1 MKLLCLCYTISM
13 TIITSK
19 ANYVVKNA
27 KKLHQKKYRKSAY
40 LIAGWH
46 LFEEAVQAGVVID
59 KIFALESYREQLT
72 AFPQTIWV
80 SKDILLDLADSQTP
94 QGIVAV
100 VQKEEVGQ
108 PNFSQGKFL
117 FLEDVQ
123 DPGNVGTM
131 VRTAD
136 AAGFTGVIL
145 SDKSADI
152 YSLKTLRSMQG
163 SHFHLP
169 IYQMSPQRL
178 LQEAKRAGLP
188 VLATTLS
195 KDSQDYRELP
205 QLEHFILVMGNEG
218 RGISQLMSEGA
229 DHLVHISMKGQ
240 AESLNVAV
248 AAGILIFHL
257 S

>member
-1 MKLLCLCYTISM
+1 M

-19 ANYVVKNA
+19 ANSVVKNA
-27 KKLHQKKYRKSAY
+27 KKLHQKKYRKSVY
-40 LIAGWH
+40 LIEGWH
-46 LFEEAVQAGVVID
+46 LFEEAVQAGVRIER
-59 KIFALESYREQLT
+59 IFALESYRDQLA
-72 AFPQTIWV
+72 AFPQTVWV
-80 SKDILLDLADSQTP
+80 SEEILRDLADTQTP

-100 VQKEEVGQ
+100 IQKEEVGL
-108 PNFSQGKFL
+108 PDFRQGKYL

-131 VRTAD
+131 IRTAD
-136 AAGFTGVIL
+136 AAGFTGVIV

-169 IYQMSPQRL
+169 IYRMPLASFVE
-178 LQEAKRAGLP
+178 EAKKSDLP
-188 VLATTLS
+188 ILATTLS
-195 KDSQDYRELP
+195 RESKDYRELSS
-205 QLEHFILVMGNEG
+205 LENFVLVMGNEG
-218 RGISQLMSEGA
+218 QGISSVMAESA
-229 DHLVHISMKGQ
+229 DQLVHIGMKGR

-248 AAGILIFHL
+248 AAGILMFYF

>member
-1 MKLLCLCYTISM
+1 M

-19 ANYVVKNA
+19 ANSVVKNA

-40 LIAGWH
+40 LIEGWH
-46 LFEEAVQAGVVID
+46 LFEEAVQAGVTIE
-59 KIFALESYREQLT
+59 KIFALESYREQLV
-72 AFPQTIWV
+72 AFPQTVWV
-80 SKDILLDLADSQTP
+80 SEDILLDLADSQTP

-100 VQKEEVGQ
+100 VQKEEVGRVD
-108 PNFSQGKFL
+108 FSQGKFL

-123 DPGNVGTM
+123 DPGNVGTII
-131 VRTAD
+131 RTAD
-136 AAGFTGVIL
+136 AAGFTGVIV

-169 IYQMSPQRL
+169 IYRMSSQAL
-178 LQEAKRAGLP
+178 LEKAKKAGIP

-195 KDSQDYRELP
+195 KDSVDYRGLVPIEN
-205 QLEHFILVMGNEG
+205 FVLVMGNEG
-218 RGISQLMSEGA
+218 QGISPLMAESA
-229 DHLVHISMKGQ
+229 DQLVHISMKGQ

>member
-1 MKLLCLCYTISM
+1 M

-19 ANYVVKNA
+19 ANSVVKNA

-40 LIAGWH
+40 LIEGWH
-46 LFEEAVQAGVVID
+46 LFEEAVQAGVTIEKV
-59 KIFALESYREQLT
+59 FALESYRDQLV

-80 SKDILLDLADSQTP
+80 SEEILLDLADTQTP

-100 VQKEEVGQ
+100 IQKEEVGL
-108 PNFSQGKFL
+108 PDLHQGKYL

-131 VRTAD
+131 IRTAD
-136 AAGFTGVIL
+136 AAGFTGVIV

-169 IYQMSPQRL
+169 IYRMPL
-178 LQEAKRAGLP
+178 ATFVEEAKKSNLP
-188 VLATTLS
+188 ILATTLS
-195 KDSQDYRELP
+195 RESKDYRELSS
-205 QLEHFILVMGNEG
+205 LENFVLVMGNEG
-218 RGISQLMSEGA
+218 QGISSVMAESA
-229 DHLVHISMKGQ
+229 DQLVHIGMKGR

-248 AAGILIFHL
+248 AAGILMFYF

>member
-1 MKLLCLCYTISM
+1 M

-19 ANYVVKNA
+19 ANSVVKNA
-27 KKLHQKKYRKSAY
+27 KKLHRKKYRKSAY
-40 LIAGWH
+40 LIEGWH
-46 LFEEAVQAGVVID
+46 LFEEAVQAGVTIE
-59 KIFALESYREQLT
+59 KIFALENYQEQLA
-72 AFPQTIWV
+72 AFSQTVWV
-80 SKDILLDLADSQTP
+80 SEDILLDLADSQTP

-108 PNFSQGKFL
+108 ADLIQGKFL

-123 DPGNVGTM
+123 DPGNVGTII
-131 VRTAD
+131 RTAD
-136 AAGFTGVIL
+136 AAGFTGVIV

-169 IYQMSPQRL
+169 IYRMSSQRL
-178 LQEAKRAGLP
+178 LEEAKKAAIP

-195 KDSQDYRELP
+195 KDSVDYRELP
-205 QLEHFILVMGNEG
+205 PIENFVLVMGNEG
-218 RGISQLMSEGA
+218 QGISPLMAESA
-229 DHLVHISMKGQ
+229 DQLVHISMKGQ

>member
-1 MKLLCLCYTISM
+1 M

-19 ANYVVKNA
+19 ANSVVKNA

-40 LIAGWH
+40 LIEGWH
-46 LFEEAVQAGVVID
+46 LFEEAVQAGVTIE
-59 KIFALESYREQLT
+59 KIFALESYRDQLA
-72 AFPQTIWV
+72 AFPQTVWV
-80 SKDILLDLADSQTP
+80 SEEILLDLADTQTP

-100 VQKEEVGQ
+100 IQKEEVGL
-108 PNFSQGKFL
+108 PDFSQGKFL

-131 VRTAD
+131 IRTAD
-136 AAGFTGVIL
+136 AAGFTGVIV

-169 IYQMSPQRL
+169 IYRMSL
-178 LQEAKRAGLP
+178 ASFVEEAKKTAMP
-188 VLATTLS
+188 ILATTLS
-195 KDSQDYRELP
+195 KESKDYRELSP
-205 QLEHFILVMGNEG
+205 LEDFVLVMGNEG
-218 RGISQLMSEGA
+218 QGISPIMAESANQ
-229 DHLVHISMKGQ
+229 LVHIGMKGK
-240 AESLNVAV
+240 AESLNVAI
-248 AAGILIFHL
+248 AAGILMFHF

>member
-1 MKLLCLCYTISM
+1 M

-19 ANYVVKNA
+19 ANSVVKNA

-40 LIAGWH
+40 LIEGWH
-46 LFEEAVQAGVVID
+46 LFEEAVQAGVMIE
-59 KIFALESYREQLT
+59 KIFALESYRDQL
-72 AFPQTIWV
+72 ASFPQTVWV
-80 SKDILLDLADSQTP
+80 SEDILLDLADSQTP

-108 PNFSQGKFL
+108 VDFSQGKFL

-123 DPGNVGTM
+123 DPGNVGTII
-131 VRTAD
+131 RTAD
-136 AAGFTGVIL
+136 AAGYTGVIV

-169 IYQMSPQRL
+169 IYRMSSQAL
-178 LQEAKRAGLP
+178 LEEAKKAAIP

-195 KDSQDYRELP
+195 KDSVDYRELLP
-205 QLEHFILVMGNEG
+205 IENFVLVMGNEG
-218 RGISQLMSEGA
+218 QGISPLMAESA
-229 DHLVHISMKGQ
+229 DQLVHISMKGQ

>member
-1 MKLLCLCYTISM
+1 M

-19 ANYVVKNA
+19 ANSVVKNS

-40 LIAGWH
+40 LIEGWH
-46 LFEEAVQAGVVID
+46 LFEEAVQAGVMIE
-59 KIFALESYREQLT
+59 KIFALENYRDQLA
-72 AFPQTIWV
+72 AFPQTVWV
-80 SKDILLDLADSQTP
+80 SEDILLDLADSQTP

-100 VQKEEVGQ
+100 VQKEGVEQ
-108 PNFSQGKFL
+108 ADFSQGKFL

-123 DPGNVGTM
+123 DPGNVGTII
-131 VRTAD
+131 RTAD
-136 AAGFTGVIL
+136 AAGFTGVIV
-145 SDKSADI
+145 SEKSADI

-169 IYQMSPQRL
+169 IYRMSSQAL
-178 LQEAKRAGLP
+178 LKEIKEAGIS

-195 KDSQDYRELP
+195 KDSVDYRELP
-205 QLEHFILVMGNEG
+205 PIENFVLVMGNESQ
-218 RGISQLMSEGA
+218 GISPLMAESA
-229 DHLVHISMKGQ
+229 DQLVHISMKGQ

>member
-1 MKLLCLCYTISM
+1 M

-19 ANYVVKNA
+19 ANSVVKNA

-40 LIAGWH
+40 LIEGWH
-46 LFEEAVQAGVVID
+46 LFEEAVQAGVTIE
-59 KIFALESYREQLT
+59 KIFALESYRDQLA

-80 SKDILLDLADSQTP
+80 SEEILLDLADTQTP

-100 VQKEEVGQ
+100 IQKEEVGL
-108 PNFSQGKFL
+108 PDLHQGKYL

-131 VRTAD
+131 IRTAD
-136 AAGFTGVIL
+136 AAGFTGVIV

-169 IYQMSPQRL
+169 IYRMPLTSFVE
-178 LQEAKRAGLP
+178 EAKKSDLP
-188 VLATTLS
+188 ILATTLS
-195 KDSQDYRELP
+195 RDSKDYRELSS
-205 QLEHFILVMGNEG
+205 LENFVLVMGNEG
-218 RGISQLMSEGA
+218 QGISSVMAESA
-229 DHLVHISMKGQ
+229 DQLVHIGMKGR

-248 AAGILIFHL
+248 AAGILMFYF

>member
-1 MKLLCLCYTISM
+1 M

-19 ANYVVKNA
+19 ANSVVKNA

-40 LIAGWH
+40 LIEGWH
-46 LFEEAVQAGVVID
+46 LFEEAVQAGVTIEKV
-59 KIFALESYREQLT
+59 FALESYRDQLA

-80 SKDILLDLADSQTP
+80 SEEILLDLADTQTP

-100 VQKEEVGQ
+100 IQKEEVGL
-108 PNFSQGKFL
+108 PDLHQGKYL

-131 VRTAD
+131 IRTAD
-136 AAGFTGVIL
+136 AAGFTGVIV

-169 IYQMSPQRL
+169 IYRMPLTSFVE
-178 LQEAKRAGLP
+178 EAKKSDLP
-188 VLATTLS
+188 ILATTLS
-195 KDSQDYRELP
+195 RDSKDYREISS
-205 QLEHFILVMGNEG
+205 LENFVLVMGNEG
-218 RGISQLMSEGA
+218 QGISSVMAESA
-229 DHLVHISMKGQ
+229 DQLVHIGMKGR

-248 AAGILIFHL
+248 AAGILMFYF

>member
-1 MKLLCLCYTISM
+1 M

-19 ANYVVKNA
+19 ANSVVKNA

-40 LIAGWH
+40 LIEGWH
-46 LFEEAVQAGVVID
+46 LFEEAVQAGVTIE
-59 KIFALESYREQLT
+59 KIFALESYRDQLV

-80 SKDILLDLADSQTP
+80 SEEILLDLADTQTP

-100 VQKEEVGQ
+100 IQKEEVGL
-108 PNFSQGKFL
+108 PDLHQGKYL

-131 VRTAD
+131 IRTAD
-136 AAGFTGVIL
+136 AAGFTGVIV

-169 IYQMSPQRL
+169 IYRMPLVSFVE
-178 LQEAKRAGLP
+178 EAKKSDLP
-188 VLATTLS
+188 ILATTLS
-195 KDSQDYRELP
+195 RDSKDYRELSS
-205 QLEHFILVMGNEG
+205 LENFVLVMGNEG
-218 RGISQLMSEGA
+218 QGISSVMAESA
-229 DHLVHISMKGQ
+229 DQLVHIGMKGR

-248 AAGILIFHL
+248 AAGILMFYF

>member
-1 MKLLCLCYTISM
+1 M

-19 ANYVVKNA
+19 ANSVVKNA

-40 LIAGWH
+40 LIEGWH
-46 LFEEAVQAGVVID
+46 LFEEAVQAGVMIE
-59 KIFALESYREQLT
+59 KIFALENYRDQLA
-72 AFPQTIWV
+72 AFPQTVWV
-80 SKDILLDLADSQTP
+80 SEDILLDLADSQTP

-108 PNFSQGKFL
+108 VDFSQGKFL

-123 DPGNVGTM
+123 DPGNVGTII
-131 VRTAD
+131 RTAD
-136 AAGFTGVIL
+136 AAGYTGVIV

-169 IYQMSPQRL
+169 IYRMSSQAL
-178 LQEAKRAGLP
+178 LKETKEAAVP

-195 KDSQDYRELP
+195 KDSVDYRELP
-205 QLEHFILVMGNEG
+205 SIENFVLVMGNEG
-218 RGISQLMSEGA
+218 QGISPLMAESA
-229 DHLVHISMKGQ
+229 DQLVHISMKGQ

>member
-1 MKLLCLCYTISM
+1 M

-19 ANYVVKNA
+19 ANSVVKNA
-27 KKLHQKKYRKSAY
+27 KKLHQKKYRKSTY
-40 LIAGWH
+40 LIEGWH
-46 LFEEAVQAGVVID
+46 LFEEAVQAGVRIE
-59 KIFALESYREQLT
+59 KIFALESYRNQLDD
-72 AFPQTIWV
+72 FPQTIWV
-80 SKDILLDLADSQTP
+80 SEEILLDLADTQTP

-100 VQKEEVGQ
+100 IQKEEVGL
-108 PNFSQGKFL
+108 PDFSQGKFL

-131 VRTAD
+131 IRTAD
-136 AAGFTGVIL
+136 AAGFTGVIV

-169 IYQMSPQRL
+169 IYRMSL
-178 LQEAKRAGLP
+178 ASFVEETKKSNLP
-188 VLATTLS
+188 ILATTLS
-195 KDSQDYRELP
+195 RDSKNYRELSS
-205 QLEHFILVMGNEG
+205 LENFVLVMGNEG
-218 RGISQLMSEGA
+218 QGISSVMAESA
-229 DHLVHISMKGQ
+229 DQLVHIGMKGR

-248 AAGILIFHL
+248 AAGVLMFYF

>member
-1 MKLLCLCYTISM
+1 M

-19 ANYVVKNA
+19 ANSVVKNA

-40 LIAGWH
+40 LIEGWH
-46 LFEEAVQAGVVID
+46 LFEEAVQAGVTIE
-59 KIFALESYREQLT
+59 KIFALESYRDQLV

-80 SKDILLDLADSQTP
+80 SEEILLDLADTQTP

-100 VQKEEVGQ
+100 IQKEEVGL
-108 PNFSQGKFL
+108 PDLHQGKYL

-131 VRTAD
+131 IRTAD
-136 AAGFTGVIL
+136 AAGFTGVIV

-169 IYQMSPQRL
+169 IYRMPVATFV
-178 LQEAKRAGLP
+178 EGAKKSDLP
-188 VLATTLS
+188 ILATTLS
-195 KDSQDYRELP
+195 RGSKDYRELSP
-205 QLEHFILVMGNEG
+205 LEDFVLVMGNEG
-218 RGISQLMSEGA
+218 QGISSVMAESA
-229 DHLVHISMKGQ
+229 DQLVHIGMKGR

-248 AAGILIFHL
+248 AAGILMFYF

>member
-1 MKLLCLCYTISM
+1 M

-19 ANYVVKNA
+19 ANSVVKNA

-40 LIAGWH
+40 LIEGWH
-46 LFEEAVQAGVVID
+46 LFEEAVQAGVTIE
-59 KIFALESYREQLT
+59 KIFALESYRDQLV

-80 SKDILLDLADSQTP
+80 SEEILRDLADTQTP

-100 VQKEEVGQ
+100 IQKEEVGL
-108 PNFSQGKFL
+108 PDLHQGKFL

-131 VRTAD
+131 IRTAD
-136 AAGFTGVIL
+136 AAGFTGVIV

-169 IYQMSPQRL
+169 IYRMPLASFVE
-178 LQEAKRAGLP
+178 EAKKSNLP
-188 VLATTLS
+188 ILATTLS
-195 KDSQDYRELP
+195 RESKDYRELSP
-205 QLEHFILVMGNEG
+205 LEDFVLVMGNEG
-218 RGISQLMSEGA
+218 QGISSVMAESA
-229 DHLVHISMKGQ
+229 DQLVHISMKGR

-248 AAGILIFHL
+248 AAGILMFYF

>member
-1 MKLLCLCYTISM
+1 M

-19 ANYVVKNA
+19 ANSVVKNA

-40 LIAGWH
+40 LIEGWH
-46 LFEEAVQAGVVID
+46 LFEEAVQAGVTIEKV
-59 KIFALESYREQLT
+59 FALESYRDQLV

-80 SKDILLDLADSQTP
+80 SEEILLDLADTQTP

-100 VQKEEVGQ
+100 IQKEEVGL
-108 PNFSQGKFL
+108 PDLHQGKYL

-131 VRTAD
+131 IRTAD
-136 AAGFTGVIL
+136 AAGFTGVIV

-169 IYQMSPQRL
+169 IYRMPLVSFVE
-178 LQEAKRAGLP
+178 EAKKSNLP
-188 VLATTLS
+188 ILATTLS
-195 KDSQDYRELP
+195 RESKDYRELSS
-205 QLEHFILVMGNEG
+205 LVNFVLVMGNEG
-218 RGISQLMSEGA
+218 QGISSVMAESA
-229 DHLVHISMKGQ
+229 DQLVHIGMKGR

-248 AAGILIFHL
+248 AAGILMFYF

>member
-1 MKLLCLCYTISM
+1 M

-19 ANYVVKNA
+19 ANSVVKNA

-40 LIAGWH
+40 LIEGWH
-46 LFEEAVQAGVVID
+46 LFEEAVQAGVTIEKV
-59 KIFALESYREQLT
+59 FALESYRDQLA

-80 SKDILLDLADSQTP
+80 SEEILLDLADSQTP
-94 QGIVAV
+94 QGIVAI
-100 VQKEEVGQ
+100 VQKEEVGL
-108 PNFSQGKFL
+108 PDLHQGKFL

-131 VRTAD
+131 IRTAD
-136 AAGFTGVIL
+136 AAGFTGVIV

-169 IYQMSPQRL
+169 IYRMPLASFVE
-178 LQEAKRAGLP
+178 EAKKSNLP
-188 VLATTLS
+188 ILATTLS
-195 KDSQDYRELP
+195 KESKDYRELS
-205 QLEHFILVMGNEG
+205 LLKDFVLVMGNEG
-218 RGISQLMSEGA
+218 QGISPVMAESA
-229 DHLVHISMKGQ
+229 DQLVHIGMKGR

-248 AAGILIFHL
+248 AAGILMFYF

>member
-1 MKLLCLCYTISM
+1 M

-19 ANYVVKNA
+19 ANSVVKNA
-27 KKLHQKKYRKSAY
+27 KKLHQKKYRKSSY
-40 LIAGWH
+40 LIEGWH
-46 LFEEAVQAGVVID
+46 LFEEAVQAGVTIE
-59 KIFALESYREQLT
+59 KIFALESYRDKLA
-72 AFPQTIWV
+72 AFPQTVWV
-80 SKDILLDLADSQTP
+80 SEDILLDLADSQTP

-100 VQKEEVGQ
+100 VQKEEIGQ
-108 PNFSQGKFL
+108 AGLSQGKFL

-123 DPGNVGTM
+123 DPGNVGTII
-131 VRTAD
+131 RTAD
-136 AAGFTGVIL
+136 AAGYTGVIV

-169 IYQMSPQRL
+169 IYRMSSQAL
-178 LQEAKRAGLP
+178 LEEAKKAAIP

-195 KDSQDYRELP
+195 KDSVDYRELLP
-205 QLEHFILVMGNEG
+205 IENFVLVMGNEG
-218 RGISQLMSEGA
+218 QGISPLMAESA
-229 DHLVHISMKGQ
+229 DQLVHISMKGQ

>member
-1 MKLLCLCYTISM
+1 M

-19 ANYVVKNA
+19 ANSVVKNA

-40 LIAGWH
+40 LIEGWH
-46 LFEEAVQAGVVID
+46 LFEEAVQAGVTIE
-59 KIFALESYREQLT
+59 KIFALESYRDQLA

-80 SKDILLDLADSQTP
+80 SEEILLDLADTQTP

-100 VQKEEVGQ
+100 IQKEEVGL
-108 PNFSQGKFL
+108 PELHQGKFL

-131 VRTAD
+131 IRTAD
-136 AAGFTGVIL
+136 AAGFTGVIV

-169 IYQMSPQRL
+169 IYRMPITTFIE
-178 LQEAKRAGLP
+178 EAKKSNLP
-188 VLATTLS
+188 ILATTLS
-195 KDSQDYRELP
+195 RESKDYRKLSPVED
-205 QLEHFILVMGNEG
+205 FALVMGNEG
-218 RGISQLMSEGA
+218 QGISPIMAESANQ
-229 DHLVHISMKGQ
+229 LVHIGMKGR

-248 AAGILIFHL
+248 AAGILMFYF

>member
-1 MKLLCLCYTISM
+1 M

-19 ANYVVKNA
+19 ANSVVKKCQEITP
-27 KKLHQKKYRKSAY
+27 KKIRKSAY
-40 LIAGWH
+40 LIEGWH
-46 LFEEAVQAGVVID
+46 LFEEAVQAGVTIE
-59 KIFALESYREQLT
+59 KIFALENYRDQL
-72 AFPQTIWV
+72 ASFPQTVWV
-80 SKDILLDLADSQTP
+80 SEDILLDLADSQTP

-100 VQKEEVGQ
+100 VQKEEEVGQ
-108 PNFSQGKFL
+108 ADFSQGKFL

-123 DPGNVGTM
+123 DPGNVGTII
-131 VRTAD
+131 RTAD
-136 AAGFTGVIL
+136 AAGFTGVIV
-145 SDKSADI
+145 SNKSADI

-169 IYQMSPQRL
+169 IYRMSSQAL
-178 LQEAKRAGLP
+178 LEEAKKAGIP

-195 KDSQDYRELP
+195 KDSKDYRDLP
-205 QLEHFILVMGNEG
+205 HLDQFVLVMGNEG
-218 RGISQLMSEGA
+218 QGISPLMAESA
-229 DHLVHISMKGQ
+229 DQLVHISMKGQ

>member
-1 MKLLCLCYTISM
+1 M

-19 ANYVVKNA
+19 ANSVVKNA

-40 LIAGWH
+40 LIEGWH
-46 LFEEAVQAGVVID
+46 LFEEAVQAGVTIE
-59 KIFALESYREQLT
+59 KIFALESYREQLV
-72 AFPQTIWV
+72 AFPQTVWV
-80 SKDILLDLADSQTP
+80 SEDILLDLADSQTP

-100 VQKEEVGQ
+100 VQKEEVEQ
-108 PNFSQGKFL
+108 TDFSQGKFL

-123 DPGNVGTM
+123 DPGNVGTII
-131 VRTAD
+131 RTAD
-136 AAGFTGVIL
+136 AAGFTGVIV
-145 SDKSADI
+145 SDKSADT

-169 IYQMSPQRL
+169 IYRMSNQL
-178 LQEAKRAGLP
+178 LLEKAKKAGIH

-195 KDSQDYRELP
+195 KDSVDYRELP
-205 QLEHFILVMGNEG
+205 PIENFVLVMGNEG
-218 RGISQLMSEGA
+218 QGISSLMAESA
-229 DHLVHISMKGQ
+229 DQLVHISMKGQ

>member
-1 MKLLCLCYTISM
+1 M

-19 ANYVVKNA
+19 ANSVVKNA

-40 LIAGWH
+40 LIEGWH
-46 LFEEAVQAGVVID
+46 LFEEAVQAGVTIE
-59 KIFALESYREQLT
+59 KIFALESYREQL
-72 AFPQTIWV
+72 ASFPQTVWV
-80 SKDILLDLADSQTP
+80 SEDILLDLADSQTP
-94 QGIVAV
+94 QGIVVV
-100 VQKEEVGQ
+100 VQKEEVGKVDL
-108 PNFSQGKFL
+108 SQGKFL

-123 DPGNVGTM
+123 DPGNVGTII
-131 VRTAD
+131 RTAD
-136 AAGFTGVIL
+136 AAGFTGVIV

-169 IYQMSPQRL
+169 IYRMSSQAL
-178 LQEAKRAGLP
+178 LEKVKKAGIP

-195 KDSQDYRELP
+195 KDSVDYRGLP
-205 QLEHFILVMGNEG
+205 PIENFVLVMGNEG
-218 RGISQLMSEGA
+218 QGISPLMAESA
-229 DHLVHISMKGQ
+229 DQLVHISMKGQ

>member
-1 MKLLCLCYTISM
+1 M

-19 ANYVVKNA
+19 ANSVVKNA

-40 LIAGWH
+40 VIEGWH
-46 LFEEAVQAGVVID
+46 LFEEAVQAGVTIE
-59 KIFALESYREQLT
+59 KIFALESYRDQLAT
-72 AFPQTIWV
+72 FPQTVWV
-80 SKDILLDLADSQTP
+80 SEDILLDLADSQTP
-94 QGIVAV
+94 QGIVVV
-100 VQKEEVGQ
+100 VQKEEVEQ
-108 PNFSQGKFL
+108 TDFSQGKFL

-123 DPGNVGTM
+123 DPGNVGTII
-131 VRTAD
+131 RTAD
-136 AAGFTGVIL
+136 AAGFTGVIV

-169 IYQMSPQRL
+169 IYRMSSQAL
-178 LQEAKRAGLP
+178 LKETKEVAIP

-195 KDSQDYRELP
+195 KDSVDYRELVP
-205 QLEHFILVMGNEG
+205 IENFVLVMGNEG
-218 RGISQLMSEGA
+218 QGISPLMAESA
-229 DHLVHISMKGQ
+229 DQLVHISMKGK

>member
-1 MKLLCLCYTISM
+1 M

-19 ANYVVKNA
+19 ANSVVNNA

-40 LIAGWH
+40 LIEGWH
-46 LFEEAVQAGVVID
+46 LFEEAVQAGVTIE
-59 KIFALESYREQLT
+59 KIFALESYREQLV
-72 AFPQTIWV
+72 AFPQTVWV
-80 SKDILLDLADSQTP
+80 SEDILLDLADSQTP

-100 VQKEEVGQ
+100 VQKEEVGRVD
-108 PNFSQGKFL
+108 FSQGKFL

-123 DPGNVGTM
+123 DPGNVGTII
-131 VRTAD
+131 RTAD
-136 AAGFTGVIL
+136 AAGFTGVIV

-169 IYQMSPQRL
+169 IYRMSSQAL
-178 LQEAKRAGLP
+178 LEEAKKAGIP

-195 KDSQDYRELP
+195 KYSIDYRELP
-205 QLEHFILVMGNEG
+205 SIENFVLVMGNEG
-218 RGISQLMSEGA
+218 QGISPLMTESA
-229 DHLVHISMKGQ
+229 DQLVHISMKGQ

>member
-1 MKLLCLCYTISM
+1 M

-19 ANYVVKNA
+19 ANSVVKNA

-40 LIAGWH
+40 LIEGWH
-46 LFEEAVQAGVVID
+46 LFEEAVQAGVTIE
-59 KIFALESYREQLT
+59 KIFALESYRDQLA
-72 AFPQTIWV
+72 AFPQTVWV
-80 SKDILLDLADSQTP
+80 SEEILLDLADTQTP

-100 VQKEEVGQ
+100 IQKEEVGL
-108 PNFSQGKFL
+108 PDLHQGKFL

-131 VRTAD
+131 IRTAD
-136 AAGFTGVIL
+136 AAGFTGVIV
-145 SDKSADI
+145 SNKSADI

-169 IYQMSPQRL
+169 IYRMPVATFVE
-178 LQEAKRAGLP
+178 EAKRSNLP
-188 VLATTLS
+188 ILATTLS
-195 KDSQDYRELP
+195 RESKDYRELSS
-205 QLEHFILVMGNEG
+205 LENFVLVMGNEG
-218 RGISQLMSEGA
+218 QGISPVMAESA
-229 DHLVHISMKGQ
+229 DQLVHIGMKGR

-248 AAGILIFHL
+248 AAGILMFYF

>member
-1 MKLLCLCYTISM
+1 M

-19 ANYVVKNA
+19 ANSVVKNA

-40 LIAGWH
+40 LIEGWH
-46 LFEEAVQAGVVID
+46 LFEEAVQAGVTIE
-59 KIFALESYREQLT
+59 KIFALESYRDQLV

-80 SKDILLDLADSQTP
+80 SEEILLDLADTQTP

-100 VQKEEVGQ
+100 IQKEEVGL
-108 PNFSQGKFL
+108 PDLHQGKFL

-131 VRTAD
+131 IRTAD
-136 AAGFTGVIL
+136 AAGFTGVIV

-169 IYQMSPQRL
+169 IYRMPLASFVE
-178 LQEAKRAGLP
+178 EAKKSDLP
-188 VLATTLS
+188 ILATTLS
-195 KDSQDYRELP
+195 RESKDYRELSS
-205 QLEHFILVMGNEG
+205 LENFVLVMGNEG
-218 RGISQLMSEGA
+218 QGISPIMAESANQ
-229 DHLVHISMKGQ
+229 LVHIGMKGR

-248 AAGILIFHL
+248 AAGILMFYF

>member
-1 MKLLCLCYTISM
+1 M

-19 ANYVVKNA
+19 ANSVVKNA

-40 LIAGWH
+40 LIEGWH
-46 LFEEAVQAGVVID
+46 LFEEAVQAGVTIE
-59 KIFALESYREQLT
+59 KIFALESYRDQLA
-72 AFPQTIWV
+72 AFPQTVWV
-80 SKDILLDLADSQTP
+80 SEDILLDLADSQTP

-108 PNFSQGKFL
+108 VDFSQGKFL

-123 DPGNVGTM
+123 DPGNVGTII
-131 VRTAD
+131 RTAD
-136 AAGFTGVIL
+136 AAGFTGVIV
-145 SDKSADI
+145 SEKSADI

-169 IYQMSPQRL
+169 IYRMSSQAL
-178 LQEAKRAGLP
+178 LKETKEAAVP

-195 KDSQDYRELP
+195 KDSVDYRELP
-205 QLEHFILVMGNEG
+205 PIENFVLVMGNEG
-218 RGISQLMSEGA
+218 QGISPLMAESA
-229 DHLVHISMKGQ
+229 DQLVHISMKGQ

>member
-1 MKLLCLCYTISM
+1 M

-19 ANYVVKNA
+19 ANSVVKNA

-40 LIAGWH
+40 LIEGWH
-46 LFEEAVQAGVVID
+46 LFEEAVQAGVTIE
-59 KIFALESYREQLT
+59 KIFALESYRDQLA
-72 AFPQTIWV
+72 AFSQTVWV
-80 SKDILLDLADSQTP
+80 SEDILLDLADSQTP

-100 VQKEEVGQ
+100 LQKEEVGQ
-108 PNFSQGKFL
+108 ADFRQGKFL

-123 DPGNVGTM
+123 DPGNVGTII
-131 VRTAD
+131 RTAD
-136 AAGFTGVIL
+136 AAGFTGVIV

-169 IYQMSPQRL
+169 IYRMSSQRL
-178 LQEAKRAGLP
+178 LEEAKKAGIP

-195 KDSQDYRELP
+195 KDSVDYRELP
-205 QLEHFILVMGNEG
+205 PIENFVLVMGNEG
-218 RGISQLMSEGA
+218 QGISPLMAESA
-229 DHLVHISMKGQ
+229 DQLVHISMKGQ

>member
-1 MKLLCLCYTISM
+1 M

-19 ANYVVKNA
+19 ANSVVKNA

-40 LIAGWH
+40 LIEGWH
-46 LFEEAVQAGVVID
+46 LFEEAVQAGVTIE
-59 KIFALESYREQLT
+59 KIFALESYREQLA
-72 AFPQTIWV
+72 AFPQTVWV
-80 SKDILLDLADSQTP
+80 SEDILLDLADSQTP

-108 PNFSQGKFL
+108 VDFSQGKFL

-123 DPGNVGTM
+123 DPGNVGTII
-131 VRTAD
+131 RTAD
-136 AAGFTGVIL
+136 AAGFTGVIV

-169 IYQMSPQRL
+169 IYRMSSQAL
-178 LQEAKRAGLP
+178 LKETKEAAIP

-195 KDSQDYRELP
+195 TDSVDYRELP
-205 QLEHFILVMGNEG
+205 SIENFVLVMGNEG
-218 RGISQLMSEGA
+218 QGISPLMVESA
-229 DHLVHISMKGQ
+229 DQLVHISMKGQ

>member
-1 MKLLCLCYTISM
+1 M

-19 ANYVVKNA
+19 ANSVVKNA

-40 LIAGWH
+40 LIEGWH
-46 LFEEAVQAGVVID
+46 LFEEAVQAGVTIE
-59 KIFALESYREQLT
+59 KIFALESYRDQLA

-80 SKDILLDLADSQTP
+80 SEEILLDLADTQTP

-100 VQKEEVGQ
+100 IQKEEVGL
-108 PNFSQGKFL
+108 PDLHQGKFL

-131 VRTAD
+131 IRTAD
-136 AAGFTGVIL
+136 AAGFTGVIV

-169 IYQMSPQRL
+169 IYRMPLTSFVE
-178 LQEAKRAGLP
+178 EAKKSNLP
-188 VLATTLS
+188 ILATTLS
-195 KDSQDYRELP
+195 RDSKDYRELSS
-205 QLEHFILVMGNEG
+205 LENFVLVMGNEG
-218 RGISQLMSEGA
+218 QGISSVMAESA
-229 DHLVHISMKGQ
+229 DQLVHIGMKGR

-248 AAGILIFHL
+248 AAGILMFYF

>member
-1 MKLLCLCYTISM
+1 M

-19 ANYVVKNA
+19 ANSVVKNA
-27 KKLHQKKYRKSAY
+27 KKLHQKKYRKSTY
-40 LIAGWH
+40 LIEGWH
-46 LFEEAVQAGVVID
+46 LFEETVQAGVTIE
-59 KIFALESYREQLT
+59 KIFALESYRDQLS
-72 AFPQTIWV
+72 AFPQIVWV
-80 SKDILLDLADSQTP
+80 SEEILRDLADTQTP

-100 VQKEEVGQ
+100 IQKEEVG
-108 PNFSQGKFL
+108 PPDFSQGKFL

-131 VRTAD
+131 IRTAD
-136 AAGFTGVIL
+136 AAGFTGVIV

-169 IYQMSPQRL
+169 IYRISSQRL
-178 LQEAKRAGLP
+178 LEEAKKAGIP

-195 KDSQDYRELP
+195 KDSVDYRELP
-205 QLEHFILVMGNEG
+205 PIENFVLVMGNEG
-218 RGISQLMSEGA
+218 QGISPLMAESA
-229 DHLVHISMKGQ
+229 DQLVHISMKGQ